1 MDGVNNICFKR
12 SEFTLYMVLIIC
24 ILTYFLYITYYQY
37 KESEESK
44 ELEQSESKQYQQ
56 SQQNLNDINSKINM
70 LQLQIQDRNQTS
82 RNEDLLLNRIYNP
95 VIPPERSYPG
105 GRLGLHSPANTNVYN
120 DYQQIG
126 FIYNDQERYPLYGR
140 PKYPRKLDK
149 FEYYIIDETRNHLKI
164 PYKPRGDNEIFDGEQ
179 ISVDVLNNTFTVKIY
194 DYDNIRYNPDLY

>member
-37 KESEESK
+37 KESEQS
-44 ELEQSESKQYQQ
+44 EQSQQ
-56 SQQNLNDINSKINM
+56 SQQNLNDINTRINM
-70 LQLQIQDRNQTS
+70 LQTQIISRNQTS
-82 RNEDLLLNRIYNP
+82 KNEDLLLNRIYNP

-105 GRLGLHSPANTNVYN
+105 GRLGLHSPDQYN

>member
-37 KESEESK
+37 KESEES
-44 ELEQSESKQYQQ
+44 EESESQQYQQ

-105 GRLGLHSPANTNVYN
+105 GRLGLHSPANTNAFN

-140 PKYPRKLDK
+140 P
-149 FEYYIIDETRNHLKI
+149 
-164 PYKPRGDNEIFDGEQ
+164 
-179 ISVDVLNNTFTVKIY
+179 
-194 DYDNIRYNPDLY
+194 NIQEN

>member
-12 SEFTLYMVLIIC
+12 SEFTLYLVLIIC

-37 KESEESK
+37 KEESELK
-44 ELEQSESKQYQQ
+44 QSE
-56 SQQNLNDINSKINM
+56 QNLNNLNTKISM
-70 LQLQIQDRNQTS
+70 LQSQIGYRNEITK
-82 RNEDLLLNRIYNP
+82 NEDLLLNRIYNP

-105 GRLGLHSPANTNVYN
+105 GRLGLHSPNQYN

-126 FIYNDQERYPLYGR
+126 FVYNDQERYPLYGR

-164 PYKPRGDNEIFDGEQ
+164 PYKSRGDNEIFDGEQ
-179 ISVDVLNNTFTVKIY
+179 IFIDVLNNTFTVKIY
-194 DYDNIRYNPDLY
+194 EYDNIRYNPDVY

>member
-12 SEFTLYMVLIIC
+12 SEFTLYLVLIIC

-37 KESEESK
+37 KEESELK
-44 ELEQSESKQYQQ
+44 QSE
-56 SQQNLNDINSKINM
+56 QNLNNLNTKISM
-70 LQLQIQDRNQTS
+70 LQSQIGY
-82 RNEDLLLNRIYNP
+82 RNEITKNKDLLLNRIYNP

-105 GRLGLHSPANTNVYN
+105 GRLGLHSPNQYN

-126 FIYNDQERYPLYGR
+126 FVYNDQERYPLYGR

-164 PYKPRGDNEIFDGEQ
+164 PYKSRGDNEIFDGEQ
-179 ISVDVLNNTFTVKIY
+179 IFIDVLNNTFTVKIY
-194 DYDNIRYNPDLY
+194 EYDNIRYNPDVF

>member
-37 KESEESK
+37 KESEQS
-44 ELEQSESKQYQQ
+44 EQSQQSQQ
-56 SQQNLNDINSKINM
+56 SQQNLNDINTRINM
-70 LQLQIQDRNQTS
+70 LQTQIISRNQTS
-82 RNEDLLLNRIYNP
+82 KNEDLLLNRIYNP

-105 GRLGLHSPANTNVYN
+105 GRLGLHSPDQYN

>member
-37 KESEESK
+37 KE
-44 ELEQSESKQYQQ
+44 QSESKQSESEQ
-56 SQQNLNDINSKINM
+56 SESEQSEQKFNDINTRINM
-70 LQLQIQDRNQTS
+70 LQSQIQDRNQTS
-82 RNEDLLLNRIYNP
+82 KNKDLLLNRIYNP
-95 VIPPERSYPG
+95 IIPPERSYPG
-105 GRLGLHSPANTNVYN
+105 GRLGLHSPENTNAFN

-164 PYKPRGDNEIFDGEQ
+164 PYKSRGDNEIFDGEQ

>member
-12 SEFTLYMVLIIC
+12 SEFTLYLVLIIC

-37 KESEESK
+37 KEESELK
-44 ELEQSESKQYQQ
+44 QSE
-56 SQQNLNDINSKINM
+56 QNLNNLNTKISM
-70 LQLQIQDRNQTS
+70 LQSQIGYRNEITK
-82 RNEDLLLNRIYNP
+82 NEDLLLNRIYNP

-105 GRLGLHSPANTNVYN
+105 GRLGLHSPNQYN

-126 FIYNDQERYPLYGR
+126 FVYNDQERYPLYGR

-164 PYKPRGDNEIFDGEQ
+164 PYKSRGDNEIFDGEQ
-179 ISVDVLNNTFTVKIY
+179 IFIDVLNNTFTVKISE
-194 DYDNIRYNPDLY
+194 YDNIRYNPDVY

>member
-12 SEFTLYMVLIIC
+12 SEFTLYLVLIIC

-37 KESEESK
+37 KEESELK
-44 ELEQSESKQYQQ
+44 QSE
-56 SQQNLNDINSKINM
+56 QNLNNLNTKISM
-70 LQLQIQDRNQTS
+70 LQSQIGYRNEITK
-82 RNEDLLLNRIYNP
+82 NEDLLLNRIYNP

-105 GRLGLHSPANTNVYN
+105 GRLGLHSPNQYN

-126 FIYNDQERYPLYGR
+126 FVYNDQERYPLYGR

-164 PYKPRGDNEIFDGEQ
+164 PYKSRGDNEIFDGEQ
-179 ISVDVLNNTFTVKIY
+179 IFIDVLNNTFTVKIY
-194 DYDNIRYNPDLY
+194 EYDNIRYNPDVF

>member
-12 SEFTLYMVLIIC
+12 SEFTLYLVLIIC

-37 KESEESK
+37 KEE
-44 ELEQSESKQYQQ
+44 SESKQ
-56 SQQNLNDINSKINM
+56 SEQNLNNINARINM
-70 LQLQIQDRNQTS
+70 LQSQIGSRNQITK
-82 RNEDLLLNRIYNP
+82 NEDLLFNRIYNP

-105 GRLGLHSPANTNVYN
+105 GRLGLHSPNQYN

-126 FIYNDQERYPLYGR
+126 FVYNDQERYPLYGR

-164 PYKPRGDNEIFDGEQ
+164 PYKSRGDNEIFDGEQ
-179 ISVDVLNNTFTVKIY
+179 IFIDVLNNTFTVKIY
-194 DYDNIRYNPDLY
+194 EYDNIRYNPDVF

>member
-12 SEFTLYMVLIIC
+12 SEFTLYLVLIIC

-37 KESEESK
+37 KEESELK
-44 ELEQSESKQYQQ
+44 QSE
-56 SQQNLNDINSKINM
+56 QNLNNLNTKISM
-70 LQLQIQDRNQTS
+70 LQSQIGY
-82 RNEDLLLNRIYNP
+82 RNEITKNKDLLLNRIYNP

-105 GRLGLHSPANTNVYN
+105 GRLGLHSPNQYN

-126 FIYNDQERYPLYGR
+126 FVYNDQERYPLYGR

-164 PYKPRGDNEIFDGEQ
+164 PYKSRGDNEIFDGEQ
-179 ISVDVLNNTFTVKIY
+179 IFIDVLNNTFTVKIY
-194 DYDNIRYNPDLY
+194 EYDNIRYNPDVY

>member
-12 SEFTLYMVLIIC
+12 SEFTLYMILIIC
-24 ILTYFLYITYYQY
+24 ILTYFLYITYYKY
-37 KESEESK
+37 KESK
-44 ELEQSESKQYQQ
+44 ESKQSEKSEQYQL
-56 SQQNLNDINSKINM
+56 SQQNLSDINTRISM
-70 LQLQIQDRNQTS
+70 LQSQIQDRNQIS
-82 RNEDLLLNRIYNP
+82 KNQDLLLNRIYNP

-105 GRLGLHSPANTNVYN
+105 GRLGLHSPANTNAFN

-164 PYKPRGDNEIFDGEQ
+164 PYKSRGDNEIFDGEQ